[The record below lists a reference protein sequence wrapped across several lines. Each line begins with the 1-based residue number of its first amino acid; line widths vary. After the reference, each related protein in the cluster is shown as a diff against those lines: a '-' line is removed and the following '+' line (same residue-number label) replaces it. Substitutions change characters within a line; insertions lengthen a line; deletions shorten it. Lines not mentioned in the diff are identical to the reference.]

1 MRTCMR
7 MSGMVVLVFG
17 MILCRAGLI
26 PAERHGGG
34 HQSLHGQG
42 EDDQHQHQLL
52 QKTFHSRHSIAEDFV
67 AQPRGARDRADLRK

>member
-1 MRTCMR
+1 MR

-17 MILCRAGLI
+17 MILHRAGLM
-26 PAERHGGG
+26 PAERHGGT

-42 EDDQHQHQLL
+42 EDDQRQEQLF
-52 QKTFHSRHSIAEDFV
+52 QKTFHNRHSIADDSI